1 MNAHPHASRRVTV
14 TLAGLAA
21 VVSMVVVL
29 TVSDTNETHADGD
42 HAHSAAAPAQTSKQ
56 LALHDGM
63 RSLWEQHVAWT
74 RMAIV
79 SFAGDLPDLDDTTA
93 RLLRNQTHIGNAI
106 KPYYGNAAG
115 NELTRLLKEHIT
127 GAVDLL
133 VAAKA
138 GDKAK
143 LATAKAAWYA
153 NGREVSDFLS
163 AANPDNWP
171 RAVVRSMM
179 RKHLDQTLDEAVDQL
194 TGRYAAGIRE
204 YDAIERHMI
213 KMADTL
219 SSGIVKQF
227 PARFR

>member
-1 MNAHPHASRRVTV
+1 MNTNPHASRRVTV

-21 VVSMVVVL
+21 TVSTIVVL
-29 TVSDTNETHADGD
+29 TVSGTHESHAGSD
-42 HAHSAAAPAQTSKQ
+42 HAHGAATPQTSKQ

-79 SFAGDLPDLDDTTA
+79 SFAGDLPDLKDTTA

-106 KPYYGNAAG
+106 KPYYGKAAG
-115 NELTRLLKEHIT
+115 NELTRLLKEHIS

-138 GDKAK
+138 DDKAK
-143 LATAKAAWYA
+143 LATAQTAWYA

-179 RKHLDQTLDEAVDQL
+179 KKHLDQTLKEAVHQL
-194 TGRYAAGIRE
+194 TGKYAAGIRE

>member
-1 MNAHPHASRRVTV
+1 MSSNPYTSRRVTV
-14 TLAGLAA
+14 TLAVLAA
-21 VVSMVVVL
+21 VVSMPVVL
-29 TVSDTNETHADGD
+29 TVSGTHESHADSERP
-42 HAHSAAAPAQTSKQ
+42 HSAAAAQTSKQ

-79 SFAGDLPDLDDTTA
+79 SFAADLPDLEETTA

-106 KPYYGNAAG
+106 KPYYGKAAG
-115 NELTRLLKEHIT
+115 NELTRRLEEHT
-127 GAVDLL
+127 SGAVDLL

-138 GDKAK
+138 GDEAK
-143 LATAKAAWYA
+143 LAAAKTAWYA
-153 NGREVSDFLS
+153 NGRAVADFLS
-163 AANPDNWP
+163 AANPANWP
-171 RAVVRSMM
+171 RGVVRSMM
-179 RKHLDQTLDEAVDQL
+179 RTHLDQTLKEAVHQL
-194 TGRYAAGIRE
+194 AGRYAAGIRE

-219 SSGIVKQF
+219 SSGIVEQF